1 MGVETTFC
9 KQQRNLE
16 EFRPLMARQSHAWHL
31 TCRLRLSS
39 RWDLNGVLCME
50 RIAVAL
56 FPFQLYPGVTQ
67 QALRTG
73 VNLPDS
79 VRSWLSAPE
88 AEPCTSQERKIN
100 GHGIC
105 DGRTG
110 ATKGRIA
117 FSRSSWLKRALTA
130 VGKHLLQPMSRP
142 VCQGGSFHTVNG
154 YLQGKGQVC

>member
-9 KQQRNLE
+9 KQQRNLQ
-16 EFRPLMARQSHAWHL
+16 EFRQLMALQSHTLYL
-31 TCRLRLSS
+31 TCRRQLSS
-39 RWDLNGVLCME
+39 QWDLNGVLCME
-50 RIAVAL
+50 RIAIAL
-56 FPFQLYPGVTQ
+56 FSFQLYPGVTQ
-67 QALRTG
+67 QAPRTR

-105 DGRTG
+105 DRRTG

-130 VGKHLLQPMSRP
+130 VGKHLLQPMLRP
-142 VCQGGSFHTVNG
+142 VCQGGRSHTVNRH
-154 YLQGKGQVC
+154 LQGKGQVC